1 MLMCMQLYV
10 FWIIVCLVNFKF
22 SSVKRELY
30 VGHWQKKKFPEKY
43 LDINIIFKD
52 IGIYSLIK
60 KKKKDFATVL

>member
-1 MLMCMQLYV
+1 M
-10 FWIIVCLVNFKF
+10 
-22 SSVKRELY
+22 KRELY

-60 KKKKDFATVL
+60 KKKKKDFATVL